1 MNDENPTWEMDWDG
15 WIMISENI
23 PHLKEERGFLSANF
37 NIGYTTPSSAAAQ
50 YSSFTIF
57 PPSSQLKSCG
67 LYNQKVFPKK
77 VFKTAIFLNFNV
89 IPHKV

>member
-1 MNDENPTWEMDWDG
+1 MNDENPTREMDWDG

-37 NIGYTTPSSAAAQ
+37 NIGYTTPFAAAQ
-50 YSSFTIF
+50 YSFTIF

-67 LYNQKVFPKK
+67 LYNQKVFPKS
-77 VFKTAIFLNFNV
+77 L
-89 IPHKV
+89 